1 MPKQENK
8 DYSIVR
14 QFVWVSPQADQRDV
28 SVSPVGDL
36 SRITSGVRPIPGA
49 PDPKSNS
56 GEWGILK
63 DAGTGCEGEPLL
75 TWGGNASDPSTSTGP
90 PDFADRNPSGL
101 PIIAFV
107 HLTLGD
113 HAASS
118 PWICSSTD
126 AIHRVSGIPGVSGII
141 TYPSDPTYVLD
152 EDSVHALE
160 LPPDQVHIPV
170 YAMDSTIGMNLLG
183 DIRTANN
190 TTTTDVHG
198 NTYAEYVRVSMFP
211 PSKSQLSLW
220 EYALIIVAVFLVFI
234 FFIVVFAH
242 YILSRRRRAMNQSMP
257 ESSPQTP
264 RTMEGVMTPALPF
277 GPGTTLWMSQSIPGY
292 NRYRLPLL
300 DKPTLESY
308 PLQVYTSEEAE
319 EVEQAIVPQ
328 FGAPIPDKEKSP
340 GEEHARYIMQTC
352 SVCLDDFLV
361 GDELRLL
368 PCGHRFHSMCID
380 PWLLN
385 KSSCCPLCKRDFSRN
400 IPSTSSPSPPPDTTP
415 SPDPSATQPSSPSS
429 TELQEGERGE
439 GGGLTLVPQSTRDHG
454 RRGDQHHRQSHRHP
468 PTSILPSMGVRR
480 SRITQ
485 PGDPGQL
492 IQRPPSTHQRTRW
505 IPWPISRASRNQN
518 EEEERDMTT
527 GHQVPSLSLQEDQG
541 PASQEVEAVDQQSIV
556 HTNSET
562 SSPSSTP

>member
-220 EYALIIVAVFLVFI
+220 CVLLDVMGWWKPIYLIRLT
-234 FFIVVFAH
+234 H
-242 YILSRRRRAMNQSMP
+242 LILSHFLSHLL
-257 ESSPQTP
+257 S
-264 RTMEGVMTPALPF
+264 
-277 GPGTTLWMSQSIPGY
+277 TLGNM
-292 NRYRLPLL
+292 
-300 DKPTLESY
+300 
-308 PLQVYTSEEAE
+308 
-319 EVEQAIVPQ
+319 
-328 FGAPIPDKEKSP
+328 
-340 GEEHARYIMQTC
+340 
-352 SVCLDDFLV
+352 
-361 GDELRLL
+361 
-368 PCGHRFHSMCID
+368 
-380 PWLLN
+380 
-385 KSSCCPLCKRDFSRN
+385 
-400 IPSTSSPSPPPDTTP
+400 
-415 SPDPSATQPSSPSS
+415 
-429 TELQEGERGE
+429 
-439 GGGLTLVPQSTRDHG
+439 
-454 RRGDQHHRQSHRHP
+454 
-468 PTSILPSMGVRR
+468 
-480 SRITQ
+480 
-485 PGDPGQL
+485 
-492 IQRPPSTHQRTRW
+492 
-505 IPWPISRASRNQN
+505 
-518 EEEERDMTT
+518 
-527 GHQVPSLSLQEDQG
+527 PSLSL
-541 PASQEVEAVDQQSIV
+541 PYSSYLSSSSSSLPI
-556 HTNSET
+556 T
-562 SSPSSTP
+562 SSHDVVGP